1 MLDAGILQANT
12 RLRRS
17 DNLAREIKFPIILPK
32 KHPVIQ
38 LIVKYHHKLDCHE
51 MGVNYTLNHLR
62 EKYHLIHSCREV
74 KRCIQNCYEC
84 KRRFPLHPAKQ
95 QMAPL
100 PQLRLEMTYRPFTN
114 CATDFGGP
122 YLMIQGWGRVRTK
135 RYLCLFLCLQ
145 THCCHLE
152 MATALDTTRF
162 LNMFTRMPA
171 RGRWPRMMLSNNRTN
186 FIAGDRETKKS
197 W

>member
-17 DNLAREIKFPIILPK
+17 DNLAREIKFAIILPK

-62 EKYHLIHSCREV
+62 EKYHLIHSHREV

-100 PQLRLEMTYRPFTN
+100 G
-114 CATDFGGP
+114 DD
-122 YLMIQGWGRVRTK
+122 
-135 RYLCLFLCLQ
+135 LQ
-145 THCCHLE
+145 TFNELCYRL
-152 MATALDTTRF
+152 
-162 LNMFTRMPA
+162 
-171 RGRWPRMMLSNNRTN
+171 RWAIPDDPRMGTSSNKEILVSVPLPPNALLSFGNGHSPRHHTFLKHVYKNGSERTL
-186 FIAGDRETKKS
+186 AQDDVEQQQD
-197 W
+197 